1 MRFNIASKIAV
12 SIIGMVILSV
22 GTMAW
27 ISSQNLKAG
36 FISYLNEQEADNLQ
50 ELSKLFAAEYI
61 RDGSFERFHDNRRAM
76 RELLDKIRP
85 QAARADADTAAPP
98 VRRPRADLPP
108 LRAED
113 GRPRRR
119 AEAVAE
125 ANGEAA
131 PRRAD
136 TQAAPPPPGDP
147 TGFGQR
153 LSLIAQDGRALIGP
167 QDAPGGKIVAIV
179 VDNVTVG
186 SLRLAPQRH
195 INNPS
200 GSGFVRSQIRQMLWL
215 AAGLTLFAMLF
226 SVWLARHL
234 LRPVTSLQS
243 VTRRIAQGQFDARA
257 NVISQDELGELAL
270 QVNAMAQS
278 LQHSETQRR
287 KILANISHELRTPL
301 TVIRGEIEAMLDGIR
316 HLDPSALKS
325 LHEEVL
331 RLNKLIDDIHQI
343 NLADSGDLSYQLTRI
358 DLVAFMQE
366 SLERFRPNVEK
377 AKLRLISQLP
387 SSPLYINADTGRLN
401 QVISNLLENS
411 IRYTDAG
418 GCIQCSISRSGP
430 VVELCIEDSAPGAP
444 EGTHARLFERLYR
457 VDHARSREHGGSGLG
472 LSICKAL
479 IETHNGKIEA
489 LPSALGGVKIL
500 IRLPAIT

>member
-27 ISSQNLKAG
+27 ISSQNLKVG
-36 FISYLNEQEADNLQ
+36 FITYLNEQEADNLD

-61 RDGSFERFHDNRRAM
+61 RDGSFERFQNNRRAM
-76 RELLDKIRP
+76 RELLNKIRP
-85 QAARADADTAAPP
+85 QPTPADANPTAPAI
-98 VRRPRADLPP
+98 RRPRAD
-108 LRAED
+108 
-113 GRPRRR
+113 GTPRRR
-119 AEAVAE
+119 SETNTEAE
-125 ANGEAA
+125 
-131 PRRAD
+131 PRQAD
-136 TQAAPPPPGDP
+136 TQPAPPPPIDP
-147 TGFGQR
+147 TGFAQR

-167 QDAPGGKIVAIV
+167 QDAPGGKIVPIMV
-179 VDNVTVG
+179 ENVTVG
-186 SLRLAPQRH
+186 SLRLAPQRQ

-215 AAGLTLFAMLF
+215 ALGLTLFSILF

-234 LRPVTSLQS
+234 LRPVVSLQS
-243 VTRRIAQGQFDARA
+243 VTRSIAQGQFDARA
-257 NVISQDELGELAL
+257 SIISQDELGELAL

-278 LQHSETQRR
+278 LQHNEAQRR

-316 HLDPSALKS
+316 HLNSTALKS

-343 NLADSGDLSYQLTRI
+343 NLADSGDLSYQLSRI
-358 DLVAFMQE
+358 ELVAFMQE
-366 SLERFRPNVEK
+366 SLERFRPNIEK
-377 AKLRLISQLP
+377 AKLSVIFQSQ
-387 SSPLYINADTGRLN
+387 SSPLYINADIGRLS
-401 QVISNLLENS
+401 QVVSNIVENS

-418 GCIQCSISRSGP
+418 GSILCSVIRRGP
-430 VVELCIEDSAPGAP
+430 MVELCIEDSAPGVP
-444 EGTHARLFERLYR
+444 EGTHTRLFERLYR

-500 IRLPAIT
+500 IRLPLLV

>member
-36 FISYLNEQEADNLQ
+36 FITYLNEQEADNLA
-50 ELSKLFAAEYI
+50 ELSKLLAAKYI
-61 RDGSFERFHDNRRAM
+61 RDGSFERFQGNRRAM
-76 RELLDKIRP
+76 RDLLDTVRP
-85 QAARADADTAAPP
+85 QPAPADADIVAQAN
-98 VRRPRADLPP
+98 RRAGADMPSQRAD
-108 LRAED
+108 
-113 GRPRRR
+113 GIPRRGPGN
-119 AEAVAE
+119 EA
-125 ANGEAA
+125 
-131 PRRAD
+131 RRSD
-136 TQAAPPPPGDP
+136 TQPAPPPPGDP
-147 TGFGQR
+147 SGFAQR
-153 LSLIAQDGRALIGP
+153 LSLIAQDGKALIGP
-167 QDAPGGKIVAIV
+167 QDAPGGKIVPIV
-179 VDNVTVG
+179 VENVTVG

-215 AAGLTLFAMLF
+215 AAGLSLFAILF

-234 LRPVTSLQS
+234 LRPVVSLQS
-243 VTRRIAQGQFDARA
+243 VTRCIAQGQFDARA
-257 NVISQDELGELAL
+257 SVISQDELGELAL

-278 LQHSETQRR
+278 LQHNDAQRR

-316 HLDPSALKS
+316 QINPIALKS

-343 NLADSGDLSYQLTRI
+343 NLADSGDLSYQLKRI
-358 DLVAFMQE
+358 DLVEFMQE
-366 SLERFRPNVEK
+366 NLERFRPAIEK
-377 AKLRLISQLP
+377 AKLNLKFQPP

-418 GCIQCSISRSGP
+418 GCIQCSITRSGLMI
-430 VVELCIEDSAPGAP
+430 ELSIEDSSPGAP

-479 IETHNGKIEA
+479 VETHKGKIDA
-489 LPSALGGVKIL
+489 LPSTLGGIKIL
-500 IRLPAIT
+500 IRLPAIP

>member
-36 FISYLNEQEADNLQ
+36 FITYLNEQETDRLD

-61 RDGSFERFHDNRRAM
+61 RDGSFERFQNNRRAM
-76 RELLDKIRP
+76 RDLLDKIRP
-85 QAARADADTAAPP
+85 QATPADASTAAPAI
-98 VRRPRADLPP
+98 RRPRANLPP
-108 LRAED
+108 PRVD
-113 GRPRRR
+113 GNPRRR
-119 AEAVAE
+119 VAE
-125 ANGEAA
+125 D
-131 PRRAD
+131 AD
-136 TQAAPPPPGDP
+136 DQARPSNVQPAPPPPIDP

-167 QDAPGGKIVAIV
+167 QDATGGKIVPIL
-179 VDNVTVG
+179 VDKVSVG
-186 SLRLAPQRH
+186 SLRLAPLRQ
-195 INNPS
+195 INSPI

-215 AAGLTLFAMLF
+215 AAGLTLFAILF

-234 LRPVTSLQS
+234 LRPVVSLQS

-257 NVISQDELGELAL
+257 NVISQDELGELTQ
-270 QVNAMAQS
+270 QVNSMAQS
-278 LQHSETQRR
+278 LQHNEVQRR

-316 HLDPSALKS
+316 HLNPTALKS

-358 DLVAFMQE
+358 NLVEFLQQ
-366 SLERFRPNVEK
+366 SLERFRPNFEK
-377 AKLRLISQLP
+377 TRLSLISQLP
-387 SSPLYINADTGRLN
+387 SLPLYINADTGRLN

-418 GCIQCSISRSGP
+418 GCIQCSITRIGP

-500 IRLPAIT
+500 IRFPVLM

>member
-36 FISYLNEQEADNLQ
+36 FISYLNEQEADNLD

-85 QAARADADTAAPP
+85 QAARADADTSAPAI
-98 VRRPRADLPP
+98 RRPRADLPP
-108 LRAED
+108 LRAD

-119 AEAVAE
+119 AEADTE
-125 ANGEAA
+125 ADA
-131 PRRAD
+131 RRSNV
-136 TQAAPPPPGDP
+136 QPAPPPPIDP

-167 QDAPGGKIVAIV
+167 QDAPGGKIVPIV

-186 SLRLAPQRH
+186 SLRLAPQRQ

-215 AAGLTLFAMLF
+215 AAGLTLFAILF

-234 LRPVTSLQS
+234 LRPVVSLQS

-301 TVIRGEIEAMLDGIR
+301 TVIRGEIEAMLDGVR
-316 HLDPSALKS
+316 HLNPIALKS

-358 DLVAFMQE
+358 DLVAFMHE
-366 SLERFRPNVEK
+366 SLERFRPNIEK

-387 SSPLYINADTGRLN
+387 SAPLYINADTGRLN

-430 VVELCIEDSAPGAP
+430 VLELCIEDSAPGAP

-479 IETHNGKIEA
+479 VETHNGKIEA
-489 LPSALGGVKIL
+489 LPSALGGIKIL
-500 IRLPAIT
+500 IRLPALM

>member
-22 GTMAW
+22 STMAW

-36 FISYLNEQEADNLQ
+36 FITYLNEQEADNLA

-76 RELLDKIRP
+76 RELLDKIRQQP
-85 QAARADADTAAPP
+85 APADADLISRPN
-98 VRRPRADLPP
+98 RRPRADG
-108 LRAED
+108 AT
-113 GRPRRR
+113 RPR
-119 AEAVAE
+119 AEAE
-125 ANGEAA
+125 A
-131 PRRAD
+131 RRLGIQPD
-136 TQAAPPPPGDP
+136 PPPPGDP
-147 TGFGQR
+147 TGFAQR

-167 QDAPGGKIVAIV
+167 QDAPGGKIVPIV
-179 VDNVTVG
+179 VDNITVG

-215 AAGLTLFAMLF
+215 ALGLTLFAILF

-234 LRPVTSLQS
+234 LRPVVSLQS

-257 NVISQDELGELAL
+257 NIISQDELGELAL

-278 LQHSETQRR
+278 LQHNEAQRR

-316 HLDPSALKS
+316 HLNPSALKS

-343 NLADSGDLSYQLTRI
+343 NLADSGDLSFQLKRI

-366 SLERFRPNVEK
+366 SLERFRPNIEK
-377 AKLRLISQLP
+377 AKLSLRCQLP

-401 QVISNLLENS
+401 QVISNLFENS
-411 IRYTDAG
+411 IRYSDAG
-418 GCIQCSISRSGP
+418 GCIQCSITRSGP
-430 VVELCIEDSAPGAP
+430 LVELCIEDSAPGAP

-489 LPSALGGVKIL
+489 LSSAFGGIKIL
-500 IRLPAIT
+500 IRLPALM

>member
-36 FISYLNEQEADNLQ
+36 FITYLNEQETDNLE
-50 ELSKLFAAEYI
+50 ELSKLFAAEYS
-61 RDGSFERFHDNRRAM
+61 RDGSFERFQGNRRAM

-85 QAARADADTAAPP
+85 QQTPPNTDTVAQTN
-98 VRRPRADLPP
+98 RRPRAKLPP
-108 LRAED
+108 PRADAPLGQDAE
-113 GRPRRR
+113 PRR
-119 AEAVAE
+119 
-125 ANGEAA
+125 
-131 PRRAD
+131 PD
-136 TQAAPPPPGDP
+136 QQAAPPPDP

-167 QDAPGGKIVAIV
+167 QDAPGGKIVPIV
-179 VDNVTVG
+179 VNNATVG

-195 INNPS
+195 INNSS

-215 AAGLTLFAMLF
+215 AVGLTLFSILF
-226 SVWLARHL
+226 SLWLARHL
-234 LRPVTSLQS
+234 LRPVVSLQS
-243 VTRRIAQGQFDARA
+243 VTKRIAQGQFDARA
-257 NVISQDELGELAL
+257 NVISQDELGELAQ

-278 LQHSETQRR
+278 LQHNEAQRR

-316 HLDPSALKS
+316 QISPTALKS

-358 DLVAFMQE
+358 NLVEFMQE
-366 SLERFRPNVEK
+366 SLERFRPNIEK

-401 QVISNLLENS
+401 QVMSNLLENS
-411 IRYTDAG
+411 IRYTDTG
-418 GCIQCSISRSGP
+418 GRIQCLITRSGP

-472 LSICKAL
+472 LSICRAL

-489 LPSALGGVKIL
+489 LPSTLGGVKIL
-500 IRLPAIT
+500 IRLPVLM

>member
-36 FISYLNEQEADNLQ
+36 FITYLNEQEADNLA
-50 ELSKLFAAEYI
+50 ELSKLFATEYI

-76 RELLDKIRP
+76 RELLEKVRP
-85 QAARADADTAAPP
+85 QPTPADAELIARPNRRARADGAT
-98 VRRPRADLPP
+98 RPRA
-108 LRAED
+108 E
-113 GRPRRR
+113 
-119 AEAVAE
+119 AEA
-125 ANGEAA
+125 
-131 PRRAD
+131 RRLD
-136 TQAAPPPPGDP
+136 IQPGPPPPGDP
-147 TGFGQR
+147 TGFAQR
-153 LSLIAQDGRALIGP
+153 LSLIAQDGRAVIGP
-167 QDAPGGKIVAIV
+167 QDAPGGKIVPIV
-179 VDNVTVG
+179 IDDITVG

-215 AAGLTLFAMLF
+215 ALSLTFF
-226 SVWLARHL
+226 SIVFSWWLARHL
-234 LRPVTSLQS
+234 LRPVVSLKN
-243 VTRRIAQGQFDARA
+243 VTRHIAQGQFDARA
-257 NVISQDELGELAL
+257 IIVSQDELGELAL

-278 LQHSETQRR
+278 LQDNETQRR

-316 HLDPSALKS
+316 HLNATALKS

-343 NLADSGDLSYQLTRI
+343 NLADSGDLSYQLKRI

-366 SLERFRPNVEK
+366 SLERFRPNIEK
-377 AKLRLISQLP
+377 AKLNLISQLP
-387 SSPLYINADTGRLN
+387 PSPLYINADTGRLN
-401 QVISNLLENS
+401 QVISNIFENS

-418 GCIQCSISRSGP
+418 GCIQCSITRGGP
-430 VVELCIEDSAPGAP
+430 MLELCIEDSAPGAP

-479 IETHNGKIEA
+479 IEMHNGKIEA

-500 IRLPAIT
+500 IRLPALM